1 MYLGD
6 QGRPEAALFELSLY
20 EEQWAANQDPGE
32 NSSRQESNKCK
43 AVKSGRSMVLLKT
56 ERQLEWLM
64 CSEWVGQQLG
74 GLV

>member
-32 NSSRQESNKCK
+32 NSSR
-43 AVKSGRSMVLLKT
+43 
-56 ERQLEWLM
+56 
-64 CSEWVGQQLG
+64 
-74 GLV
+74 